1 VWSEKIMNG
10 VKIKVVS
17 ANKEG
22 KIELT
27 KLELENLLNEAYRD
41 GYSDGR
47 SQYYTC
53 TGISTTPYYQ
63 YNTISTNDTAINGK
77 KSTTIDTD
85 LTVLASDSKSSD
97 CAIKAVKVEDANY
110 VVQ

>member
-1 VWSEKIMNG
+1 MNG

-41 GYSDGR
+41 GYCDG
-47 SQYYTC
+47 SKNSYTY
-53 TGISTTPYYQ
+53 TGISTTPYYG
-63 YNTISTNDTAINGK
+63 YDAINTSDTAISGK
-77 KSTTIDTD
+77 KNTTIDTD
-85 LTVLASDSKSSD
+85 LTTLASISSNSSN
-97 CAIKAVKVEDANY
+97 CSVKAVKVEDTNY

>member
-1 VWSEKIMNG
+1 MNG

-41 GYSDGR
+41 GYCDG
-47 SQYYTC
+47 SKNSYTY
-53 TGISTTPYYQ
+53 TGSISTTPYYE
-63 YNTISTNDTAINGK
+63 YNTIGTSDATKSVTGK
-77 KSTTIDTD
+77 VATIDTAD
-85 LTVLASDSKSSD
+85 LTILASDSSNCSVT
-97 CAIKAVKVEDANY
+97 AKVEDNKY

>member
-1 VWSEKIMNG
+1 MNG

-41 GYSDGR
+41 GYSDG
-47 SQYYTC
+47 SKNSYTY
-53 TGISTTPYYQ
+53 TGISTTPYYA
-63 YNTISTNDTAINGK
+63 YNISGIDNAVDGTVTA
-77 KSTTIDTD
+77 IDTD
-85 LTVLASDSKSSD
+85 LTTLASDRSNCSV
-97 CAIKAVKVEDANY
+97 KAVKVEDANY

>member
-1 VWSEKIMNG
+1 MNG

-41 GYSDGR
+41 GYSDG
-47 SQYYTC
+47 SKNSYTY
-53 TGISTTPYYQ
+53 TGISTTPYYA
-63 YNTISTNDTAINGK
+63 YDAAGIRSTSLSGDKDA
-77 KSTTIDTD
+77 TIDTD
-85 LTVLASDSKSSD
+85 LTVFASDSSNCSV
-97 CAIKAVKVEDANY
+97 KAVKVEDANY

>member
-1 VWSEKIMNG
+1 MNG

-41 GYSDGR
+41 GYCDG
-47 SQYYTC
+47 SKNSYTY
-53 TGISTTPYYQ
+53 TGISTTPYYG
-63 YNTISTNDTAINGK
+63 YNIASTDSAIGGK
-77 KSTTIDTD
+77 IATIDTS
-85 LTVLASDSKSSD
+85 LTTALASDNDSD
-97 CAIKAVKVEDANY
+97 NCSVKAVKVEDANY

>member
-1 VWSEKIMNG
+1 MNS

-41 GYSDGR
+41 GYSDG
-47 SQYYTC
+47 SMHSYTC
-53 TGISTTPYYQ
+53 TGISTTPYYA
-63 YNTISTNDTAINGK
+63 YNISGIDNAVDGTITAMDTSVTA
-77 KSTTIDTD
+77 
-85 LTVLASDSKSSD
+85 LASNSNNCSV
-97 CAIKAVKVEDANY
+97 KAVKIEDANY

>member
-1 VWSEKIMNG
+1 MNG

-41 GYSDGR
+41 GYCDG
-47 SQYYTC
+47 SKNSYTY
-53 TGISTTPYYQ
+53 TGISTTPYYG
-63 YNTISTNDTAINGK
+63 YNIASTSDATVAKSVTGK
-77 KSTTIDTD
+77 VATIDTD
-85 LTVLASDSKSSD
+85 LTVLASDSKSSN

>member
-1 VWSEKIMNG
+1 MNG

-41 GYSDGR
+41 GYSDG
-47 SQYYTC
+47 SKNSYTY
-53 TGISTTPYYQ
+53 TGISTTPYYGD
-63 YNTISTNDTAINGK
+63 NIASTSDATIAKSIDGNATIN
-77 KSTTIDTD
+77 TD
-85 LTVLASDSKSSD
+85 LTVLASDKSNCS
-97 CAIKAVKVEDANY
+97 IKAVKVEDANY

>member
-1 VWSEKIMNG
+1 MNG

-17 ANKEG
+17 ANKDG

-27 KLELENLLNEAYRD
+27 KKELENLLNEAYRD
-41 GYSDGR
+41 GYSDG
-47 SQYYTC
+47 SSHYYTC

-63 YNTISTNDTAINGK
+63 YNTISTSDATLAKSVNGK
-77 KSTTIDTD
+77 VATIDTD
-85 LTVLASDSKSSD
+85 LTVLASDNNACS
-97 CAIKAVKVEDANY
+97 IKAVKVEDTNY

>member
-1 VWSEKIMNG
+1 MNG

-17 ANKEG
+17 ANREG

-41 GYSDGR
+41 GYSDG
-47 SQYYTC
+47 SKNSYTY
-53 TGISTTPYYQ
+53 TGISTTPYYA
-63 YNTISTNDTAINGK
+63 YDVAGIS
-77 KSTTIDTD
+77 STSLSGNKVATIDTD
-85 LTVLASDSKSSD
+85 LTVLASDRSNCSV
-97 CAIKAVKVEDANY
+97 KAVKVEDANY

>member
-1 VWSEKIMNG
+1 MNG

-41 GYSDGR
+41 GYCDG
-47 SQYYTC
+47 SKNSYTY
-53 TGISTTPYYQ
+53 TGISTTPYYG
-63 YNTISTNDTAINGK
+63 YDVINTSDTAISGK
-77 KSTTIDTD
+77 KNTTIDTD
-85 LTVLASDSKSSD
+85 LTTLASISSNSSN
-97 CAIKAVKVEDANY
+97 CSVKAVKVEDANY

>member
-1 VWSEKIMNG
+1 MNG

-41 GYSDGR
+41 GYSDG
-47 SQYYTC
+47 SMHSYTC
-53 TGISTTPYYQ
+53 TGISTTPYYG
-63 YNTISTNDTAINGK
+63 YNIASTSDATVAKSVTGK
-77 KSTTIDTD
+77 VATIDTD
-85 LTVLASDSKSSD
+85 LTVLASDRSNCSV
-97 CAIKAVKVEDANY
+97 KAVKVEDANY

>member
-1 VWSEKIMNG
+1 MNG

-41 GYSDGR
+41 GYCDG
-47 SQYYTC
+47 SKNSYTY
-53 TGISTTPYYQ
+53 TGISTTPYYG
-63 YNTISTNDTAINGK
+63 YDTVSIRSDTALSGK
-77 KSTTIDTD
+77 KNTTIDTD
-85 LTVLASDSKSSD
+85 LTTLASISSNSND
-97 CAIKAVKVEDANY
+97 CAVKAVKVEDANY

>member
-1 VWSEKIMNG
+1 MNG

-41 GYSDGR
+41 GYSDG
-47 SQYYTC
+47 SKNSYTY
-53 TGISTTPYYQ
+53 TGISTTPYYA
-63 YNTISTNDTAINGK
+63 YDAANISDVSVATKSVSGK
-77 KSTTIDTD
+77 VATIDTD
-85 LTVLASDSKSSD
+85 LTVLGSDRSNCSV
-97 CAIKAVKVEDANY
+97 KAVKVEDANY